1 MYDDLNFEEELLLTE
16 EQIRRRHKKR
26 RFLCRNAQLLQQELD
41 LEDQLISENPKLAQM
56 VHDINT
62 LETQAHRQGLS
73 SVFEVADEGRKGF
86 VWRRLFPGLDNGV
99 L

>member
-1 MYDDLNFEEELLLTE
+1 MYDHLNFEEELLLTE
-16 EQIRRRHKKR
+16 EQIRRRHDQR
-26 RFLCRNAQLLQQELD
+26 RFLRRNAQLLQQELD
-41 LEDQLISENPKLAQM
+41 LEDELISENPELAQM

-73 SVFEVADEGRKGF
+73 SVFEVADEGRKGS
-86 VWRRLFPGLDNGV
+86 VWRRLFPGLGSGV

>member
-16 EQIRRRHKKR
+16 EQIRRQHNQR
-26 RFLCRNAQLLQQELD
+26 RFLRRNAQLLQQELD
-41 LEDQLISENPKLAQM
+41 LEDELISENPELAQM

-62 LETQAHRQGLS
+62 LETQAHRQGFS
-73 SVFEVADEGRKGF
+73 SVFEVAHQGRKGS
-86 VWRRLFPGLDNGV
+86 VWRRLFPGLGSGV